1 MRFLSFADSAEEPGE
16 APVKESQVVTASI
29 FFCTFILINGYMME
43 ELFVGMLVEVFSQ
56 TSGTVLLTAAQKKLR
71 YVQMFH
77 FHTTRTE
84 RPAPSHHIA
93 VRCYNLI
100 QTPVYKQTINVISM
114 SAVTSLILNEAVY
127 EIKDSPDGL
136 GIFDLLN
143 TGLLVLYTLHI
154 TVRSIAFHNWGYLKE
169 AWYDFVIVV
178 IVWVVTVI
186 GLLQHG
192 GLLDEHDVGW
202 LQALQSLRVFWLIE
216 VLNSWAP
223 MRKLV
228 HTIRLSVP
236 QTVNIGLGRIVLPL
250 VHFMPSSLAYS
261 VPLYLK

>member
-1 MRFLSFADSAEEPGE
+1 MHGRR
-16 APVKESQVVTASI
+16 
-29 FFCTFILINGYMME
+29 TFILINGYMME
-43 ELFVGMLVEVFSQ
+43 ALFVGMLVEVFSQ

-71 YVQMFH
+71 YVQMFL
-77 FHTTRTE
+77 FHKTRTE

-93 VRCYNLI
+93 ERCYNLI
-100 QTPVYKQTINVISM
+100 QTPFYKQTINVISM

-178 IVWVVTVI
+178 IVWVTTII
-186 GLLQHG
+186 GLLQVGLKRG
-192 GLLDEHDVGW
+192 GR
-202 LQALQSLRVFWLIE
+202 SLSLSE
-216 VLNSWAP
+216 E
-223 MRKLV
+223 
-228 HTIRLSVP
+228 LSVL
-236 QTVNIGLGRIVLPL
+236 I
-250 VHFMPSSLAYS
+250 
-261 VPLYLK
+261 